1 MANDHTRP
9 TAETRAAEA
18 EEARSAHEADRPPT
32 ADEEKAAAGQKLDP
46 QVAQRA
52 REAAERGA
60 AQKGE
65 GRIP

>member
-9 TAETRAAEA
+9 SAETRAAEA
-18 EEARSAHEADRPPT
+18 AEARSAHDPDRAPT
-32 ADEEKAAAGQKLDP
+32 PEEEKAADEQKLDP
-46 QVAQRA
+46 AVAKRA

-60 AQKGE
+60 AQEGE